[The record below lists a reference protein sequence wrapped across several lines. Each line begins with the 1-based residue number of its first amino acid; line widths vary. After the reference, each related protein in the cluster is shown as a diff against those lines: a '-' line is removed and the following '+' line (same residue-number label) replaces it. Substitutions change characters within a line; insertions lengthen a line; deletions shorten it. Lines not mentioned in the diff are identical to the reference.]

1 MGGKVRERS
10 NKVHRFSI
18 IHLSILL
25 WKTDCVCVCVCEER
39 ERERI
44 VCLLAYIPCRQLV
57 TSGTFWAI
65 VLIRQR
71 GSVGWKV
78 MVFCGSKGQTW
89 RIVFRS
95 CIYSCYVKPG
105 MNVER
110 ERVLLILIL
119 HRCVGWKI
127 TVFYGR
133 KGQTRPTAFV
143 HFMLNQCREREIIVV
158 TCIPCSRLVTCTWTW
173 NFM

>member
-25 WKTDCVCVCVCEER
+25 WKTDCVCVCVCVRR

-110 ERVLLILIL
+110 EREYCWYLYYIDVWVGKQRYFMGGKVKQGPPLSFIL
-119 HRCVGWKI
+119 C
-127 TVFYGR
+127 
-133 KGQTRPTAFV
+133 
-143 HFMLNQCREREIIVV
+143 
-158 TCIPCSRLVTCTWTW
+158 
-173 NFM
+173 